1 MHEWTLQLIDY
12 DFDNSLLE
20 ITNEITFQVINNKKL
35 MIKVY
40 NHTCQWPIKLSHK
53 WNIYKKEYGI

>member
-20 ITNEITFQVINNKKL
+20 ITNEITFQVKNDKKL

-40 NHTCQWPIKLSHK
+40 NHICQWPIKLSHK